1 MEHKKHPSKDLLR
14 WKGTLT
20 NFGLMISISAV
31 LVAFEWKAYE
41 EKPLIEFD
49 PSMTN
54 WEDDFVPPITITPPP
69 PPPTSPP
76 QIKIIDNKVEIDP
89 ADFPP
94 IDIDIPEDQPIDPV
108 TLEGPPVIETAPE
121 IVDFTEVMAS
131 FKGGMDAWYGYLQAN
146 LKYPKTEQRLGIE
159 GTVFLR
165 FVINIDGSIQDIEVI
180 RSASPGLDQAAIAV
194 IKNSPKWNPGKNG
207 GKAVR
212 SRMTMPIRFKL
223 Q

>member
-1 MEHKKHPSKDLLR
+1 M
-14 WKGTLT
+14 
-20 NFGLMISISAV
+20 
-31 LVAFEWKAYE
+31 
-41 EKPLIEFD
+41 
-49 PSMTN
+49 
-54 WEDDFVPPITITPPP
+54 
-69 PPPTSPP
+69 
-76 QIKIIDNKVEIDP
+76 EIDP
-89 ADFPP
+89 ADFSP
-94 IDIDIPEDQPIDPV
+94 IEIDIPEDQPIDPV